1 MNIRNAVQERDLV
14 KDKAFANSI
23 GVMVFIILTSLGA
36 YVRVP
41 LGFTPVPI
49 TLQTFFVILAGAIL
63 GKKLG
68 ALSQAGYLVLG
79 LIGLPVFTGAG
90 TGLLYLAGPTGG
102 YLIGFIVSAFL
113 VGRLIDISE
122 RAWWKLGVFAIGLIS
137 IYLCGISWLS
147 ISLNISFYKAYL
159 LGVLPFLPGAAFKL
173 AIAALIYL
181 KFGAK
186 IKKTFL
192 I

>member
-1 MNIRNAVQERDLV
+1 MP
-14 KDKAFANSI
+14 S
-23 GVMVFIILTSLGA
+23 
-36 YVRVP
+36 P
-41 LGFTPVPI
+41 PVPI

-79 LIGLPVFTGAG
+79 LIGLPIFTGAG

-102 YLIGFIVSAFL
+102 YLIGFIISAFL
-113 VGRLIDISE
+113 VGRLIDIRE
-122 RAWWKLGVFAIGLIS
+122 RAGWKLGVFAIGLMT

-147 ISLNISFYKAYL
+147 ISLNITLYKAYL
-159 LGVLPFLPGAAFKL
+159 LGVLPFLPGGAVKL
-173 AIAALIYL
+173 ALAVLVYL
-181 KFGAK
+181 KFGSK